1 MIFDQAW
8 SDVAQHIFEHFP
20 GSRSKRKCHQGVH
33 REPPAQAWS
42 GGLQVSQV
50 LQHQAGPCSPLQV
63 GYRLPEANRAV
74 IIEIALSEGDGVARL
89 VSLNL
94 EQREEG
100 QKQWREVGQSHKDKR
115 GK

>member
-1 MIFDQAW
+1 M
-8 SDVAQHIFEHFP
+8 
-20 GSRSKRKCHQGVH
+20 
-33 REPPAQAWS
+33 
-42 GGLQVSQV
+42 
-50 LQHQAGPCSPLQV
+50 
-63 GYRLPEANRAV
+63 PEANRAV